1 MRTRLYLAFAFLTL
15 AVSIN
20 IDVSLQEIIMGAF
33 TFVAAI
39 GIVHKMKSTRNATVM
54 TLIILGALLL
64 KISDTTAS
72 VNCSAQRLQVAILLV
87 PPLTLNNSHD
97 DVKRGSLRD
106 RVIQIT
112 ENCINFKNHSNI
124 KDRRNSKN
132 HRNDLAMKLECF
144 QVENF
149 QEEQSFQEYIL
160 NNDIDI
166 AFPISSRMKK
176 TLSSENDNMSFH
188 ELIETPGY
196 SLIMDTGHVNNKAN
210 TIAIK
215 KLVQNAW
222 PIVVLVF
229 LFAGIAGI
237 CVWVLVSL
245 FVNTLTLLL
254 STIDHRGLTLQNHS
268 LHGPFNFKGIFRRE
282 WPYSI
287 ISTSWC
293 DATVHSYHLEINQ
306 SIVILDKYPQQTNKK
321 TCQIR
326 VQT

>member
-33 TFVAAI
+33 TFVAAM

-54 TLIILGALLL
+54 TFIILGALLL

-72 VNCSAQRLQVAILLV
+72 VNCSAQGVQVAILLV

-97 DVKRGSLRD
+97 DVKRGILRD
-106 RVIQIT
+106 RVIQII
-112 ENCINFKNHSNI
+112 ENCINHFKNHGNT
-124 KDRRNSKN
+124 KNHRNPKN

-196 SLIMDTGHVNNKAN
+196 SLIMDTCHVNNKAN
-210 TIAIK
+210 TIAINR
-215 KLVQNAW
+215 LVQNAW
-222 PIVVLVF
+222 PIVVFAF
-229 LFAGIAGI
+229 LFAGLAGI
-237 CVWVLVSL
+237 CVWALVSL
-245 FVNTLTLLL
+245 FVNTLSLLL
-254 STIDHRGLTLQNHS
+254 
-268 LHGPFNFKGIFRRE
+268 
-282 WPYSI
+282 
-287 ISTSWC
+287 
-293 DATVHSYHLEINQ
+293 
-306 SIVILDKYPQQTNKK
+306 
-321 TCQIR
+321 
-326 VQT
+326 